1 MWTILVSILTRF
13 GTYLVGSMLMRI
25 SSLVVFT
32 TIGSAMI
39 SGLLNQVS
47 SYLSGVGQ
55 FLWFMELAGFPVAL
69 SAIGSAL
76 LLRAT
81 MNAWSLK
88 PGAAITGGK
97 G

>member
-1 MWTILVSILTRF
+1 MWGILASVLTCF
-13 GTYLVGSMLMRI
+13 GTYLVQSLIIRV

-32 TIGSAMI
+32 TVGSVMI

-47 SYLSGVGQ
+47 TYLSGVGQ
-55 FLWFMELAGFPVAL
+55 FLWYMELAGFPVAL
-69 SAIGSAL
+69 SSIGSAL

-88 PGAAITGGK
+88 PGSAITGGK